1 MASVWER
8 ERAVPWVVASGT
20 CLLASEFPFSLVFGR
35 CTGDQASY
43 FKGENLSPPQSPHVK
58 KGA

>member
-20 CLLASEFPFSLVFGR
+20 CLLAGAFPFSLVCGR
-35 CTGDQASY
+35 RTGDQAGY
-43 FKGENLSPPQSPHVK
+43 FKCENLSPLQSPHVK